1 MAPIH
6 IPEKGLVLQR
16 VPRSLSTDTIDSAET
31 QPQVMRLDLA
41 SGVLEE
47 IIRASKVGKDIH
59 MSFGKNVTLHYGNRS
74 QQLLSIAQPTQS
86 ELYNYTAD
94 QEDELRF
101 AGLLT
106 HKLAQKRA
114 QEKTAGVDAA
124 MEALK
129 SKMAD
134 HQQNKQNKK
143 IKVLSETPTASP
155 RIKTNHVKPKP
166 NTFFAE
172 LSKKKTAIVRSV
184 PSSPAANPA
193 RSLVRHPNP
202 ATTIRQDTDTREKME
217 ALKFPLLHLV
227 AIRPMSL
234 KFLANKVACSQE
246 ECQQVLEKLGKP
258 ARLDPDKWDLTD
270 KAFKE
275 LSVWDFK
282 YELDDDRELAIEHA
296 VSAFDRMRLSR
307 EDRLWQMLLPKE
319 ERGKGKILSKLQ
331 LHQGPIQKSSTP
343 RIHVQGTVDEQVT
356 DDPAL
361 IEGKEKHHLTPDAAA
376 PMARSQ
382 SSDQLKKKRVS
393 EQEAQSKRLLS
404 SGPKKAAAAVKV
416 KDMAKRRVTKK
427 ESSLQSSKKSS
438 EFVHDS
444 DEEEDEVIAAPAIS
458 TARPAVKSK
467 ASDASLKTAVDKKPQ
482 DAVADP
488 AKGLQE
494 VEKIKN
500 VPKPSNNTSAQTF
513 NSSNKTQS
521 TSGTPASKHR
531 LSDVSQTSSSG
542 SKLARQRTTSSP
554 HKPSPLGS
562 SPPTN
567 ASDFDNDSQPQFT
580 STSSTSS
587 TPLNTHARGAV
598 SGLKPRPDASKR
610 LPNPAEKA
618 PQPSLKRKAD
628 DDTRGSHVNNPPLM
642 MNGNIA
648 PAAKRM
654 KTSVPTPPATD
665 TSSSESSPISNTV
678 LDQAKRFKELYERY
692 QRLYQEVSSQA
703 NPAPE
708 KVEKVMKIHERLQS
722 MKDDISRAVN

>member
-6 IPEKGLVLQR
+6 IPEKGLVLQG
-16 VPRSLSTDTIDSAET
+16 VPRSLSTDTVDSADT

-47 IIRASKVGKDIH
+47 IIRASRLGKDIH
-59 MSFGKNVTLHYGNRS
+59 MSFGKNTTLHYGNRS

-86 ELYNYTAD
+86 ELYSYTAD
-94 QEDELRF
+94 EEDELRF

-106 HKLAQKRA
+106 HKLAQKRV
-114 QEKTAGVDAA
+114 QEKTAGADAA

-143 IKVLSETPTASP
+143 IKVLSETPTASS
-155 RIKTNHVKPKP
+155 RMKTNNVKPKP

-172 LSKKKTAIVRSV
+172 LSRKRTPIVRSV
-184 PSSPAANPA
+184 PSSPAVYPA
-193 RSLVRHPNP
+193 RSLVRHSNS
-202 ATTIRQDTDTREKME
+202 AITTGADTDTREKME

-246 ECQQVLEKLGKP
+246 ECKQVLEKLGKP

-307 EDRLWQMLLPKE
+307 EDKLWQMLLPKE

-343 RIHVQGTVDEQVT
+343 RIHVQGTVEDQVT
-356 DDPAL
+356 DDPAH
-361 IEGKEKHHLTPDAAA
+361 IEGNEKHHLTPEAAA

-382 SSDQLKKKRVS
+382 SIDQLKKKRVS

-404 SGPKKAAAAVKV
+404 SGPKKAAAAAKA
-416 KDMAKRRVTKK
+416 KDMAKRKVTKK
-427 ESSLQSSKKSS
+427 EASLQANKKSA

-444 DEEEDEVIAAPAIS
+444 DEEEDEVTPAPATS
-458 TARPAVKSK
+458 TTKPAVKSK
-467 ASDASLKTAVDKKPQ
+467 TSDASLKTTIDNKLQ

-488 AKGLQE
+488 GKGLQE
-494 VEKIKN
+494 LEKIKN
-500 VPKPSNNTSAQTF
+500 GPKPSNCPTGQTS

-521 TSGTPASKHR
+521 KSGTPASKHR
-531 LSDVSQTSSSG
+531 LSDVSQTSSSS

-567 ASDFDNDSQPQFT
+567 ASDFDNDSHPQFT

-587 TPLNTHARGAV
+587 TPLNTQARGAANC
-598 SGLKPRPDASKR
+598 LKPRPDASKR

-628 DDTRGSHVNNPPLM
+628 DCSSGSHVNNPSLV
-642 MNGNIA
+642 NGNIV
-648 PAAKRM
+648 PAAKRI

-665 TSSSESSPISNTV
+665 TSSSESSPISNTI
-678 LDQAKRFKELYERY
+678 LDQARLFKDYYERY
-692 QRLYQEVSSQA
+692 QRLYRDVSSQA

-708 KVEKVMKIHERLQS
+708 RVERVKKMHGRLQS
-722 MKDDISRAVN
+722 MKDDISRAVS